1 MPTVPY
7 ITSTGIKIGS
17 QYTPPKMREFDP
29 DMLAWQQVL
38 SPSLQKYQRRWI
50 AKMVV
55 CFLISGLLFTYWNL
69 YA

>member
-7 ITSTGIKIGS
+7 STSTGIKIGN
-17 QYTPPKMREFDP
+17 QYTPPKMRESDP